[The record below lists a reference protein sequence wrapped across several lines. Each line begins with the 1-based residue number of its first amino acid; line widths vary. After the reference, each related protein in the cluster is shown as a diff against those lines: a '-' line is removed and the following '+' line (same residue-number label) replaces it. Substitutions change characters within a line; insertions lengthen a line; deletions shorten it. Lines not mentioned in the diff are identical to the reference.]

1 MKFMDEEKK
10 NVHVILNLE
19 QADEFII
26 PFACWGNQHEAIFLR
41 DGRREQKR
49 DEKVD
54 PGVVWTF

>member
-1 MKFMDEEKK
+1 MKKK
-10 NVHVILNLE
+10 NVHVILNLQ
-19 QADEFII
+19 QADEFTI

-41 DGRREQKR
+41 EGRREQKR